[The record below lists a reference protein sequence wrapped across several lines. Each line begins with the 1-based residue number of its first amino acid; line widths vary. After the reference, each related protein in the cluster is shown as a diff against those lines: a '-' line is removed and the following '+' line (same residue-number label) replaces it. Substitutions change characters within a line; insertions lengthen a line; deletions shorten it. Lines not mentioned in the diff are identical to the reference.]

1 MGILKIIKDAV
12 MIIPAIVVVSTVTGP
27 LALLANAGDG
37 DNE

>member
-1 MGILKIIKDAV
+1 MGILKIIKDAILIV
-12 MIIPAIVVVSTVTGP
+12 PAIVVVSTVTGP